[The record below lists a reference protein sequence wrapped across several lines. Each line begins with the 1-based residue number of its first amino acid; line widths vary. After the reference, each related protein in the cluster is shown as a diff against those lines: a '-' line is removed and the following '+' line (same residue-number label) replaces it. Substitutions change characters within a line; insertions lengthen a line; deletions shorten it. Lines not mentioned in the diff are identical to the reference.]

1 MNIVSAF
8 QAIRGISHARPF
20 VLYHRSVLASVA
32 VEVSEISDLEQSGCI
47 VDSSSTV
54 STIDTEYTECQQLL
68 NPKQDLRLP
77 HKGKP
82 LEERSQ

>member
-1 MNIVSAF
+1 
-8 QAIRGISHARPF
+8 
-20 VLYHRSVLASVA
+20 

-47 VDSSSTV
+47 VDSSSSLV
-54 STIDTEYTECQQLL
+54 NTIDTEYTECQQLL
-68 NPKQDLRLP
+68 KPKQDLRLP